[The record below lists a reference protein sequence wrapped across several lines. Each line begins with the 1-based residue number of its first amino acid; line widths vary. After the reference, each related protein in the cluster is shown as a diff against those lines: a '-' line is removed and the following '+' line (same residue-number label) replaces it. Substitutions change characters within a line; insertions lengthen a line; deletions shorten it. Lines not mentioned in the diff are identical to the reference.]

1 MILPF
6 VFLPFV
12 FINLLRQI
20 FVSISNFS
28 YDNCCDNPM
37 SSLNQQSEP
46 LKLKNVSSLVLVF
59 SKYVNSDKKLP
70 KMPMLLHF
78 LTKHAYAV
86 TILQKRKQLLGIFSF
101 QYGTIS
107 IRKKA
112 TFSVIFGKNQNKIVQ
127 KLIICSEIWHFW
139 KR

>member
-28 YDNCCDNPM
+28 YVYCCDKPM

-59 SKYVNSDKKLP
+59 SKYVNSDKKSSRRSAHSSRA
-70 KMPMLLHF
+70 K
-78 LTKHAYAV
+78 
-86 TILQKRKQLLGIFSF
+86 
-101 QYGTIS
+101 
-107 IRKKA
+107 
-112 TFSVIFGKNQNKIVQ
+112 VQ
-127 KLIICSEIWHFW
+127 KSCSALPGHCLP
-139 KR
+139 